1 MINWSAIIIVIVGFV
16 MVVVGWNGTYGN
28 VGAVFSNTF
37 NSISGGGSSSSSGST
52 VKSKSTS
59 TVPSTGT
66 QHTAS

>member
-16 MVVVGWNGTYGN
+16 MVVSGWNGTYGN

-37 NSISGGGSSSSSGST
+37 NSLSGGSASHTSS
-52 VKSKSTS
+52 STS
-59 TVPSTGT
+59 TSKQKSTAPSTGT